1 MSEQCHC
8 CRPQACWPT
17 AADGELGASACG
29 RAVPRTLPGNPPAA
43 AVRGAEHLSCY
54 LLIGTH
60 GPCVPAWLPLTAVAR
75 RAPLRYRCAGNRGWP
90 ASGGREHLI
99 EHLMFSSGRP

>member
-1 MSEQCHC
+1 VSLL
-8 CRPQACWPT
+8 PA
-17 AADGELGASACG
+17 AGVLADGSGRRAGRFRLRASRPAHPPG
-29 RAVPRTLPGNPPAA
+29 HAGNPPAA